1 MKNDKK
7 TIILYVGSYLCALVS
22 VFFYGF
28 VGFPNNTSG
37 GPGLFDFESTPG
49 NVILFEIIP
58 LLIAL
63 ALSFASYFIYLRFL
77 PFYKSKIFLIPEI
90 LILLVYAILFAYNLF
105 MLLSVTGFVFDAV
118 LMPFSIIVLG
128 FGILPLCL
136 HKEQT
141 VKEEK
146 HE

>member
-1 MKNDKK
+1 
-7 TIILYVGSYLCALVS
+7 
-22 VFFYGF
+22 
-28 VGFPNNTSG
+28 
-37 GPGLFDFESTPG
+37 
-49 NVILFEIIP
+49 
-58 LLIAL
+58 
-63 ALSFASYFIYLRFL
+63 L
-77 PFYKSKIFLIPEI
+77 PFYKSKVFLIPEI
-90 LILLVYAILFAYNLF
+90 LILVVYAILFAYNLF

>member
-1 MKNDKK
+1 MKNEKK
-7 TIILYVGSYLCALVS
+7 TIILYVSSYLCALVS

-63 ALSFASYFIYLRFL
+63 ALTFASYFIYLRFL
-77 PFYKSKIFLIPEI
+77 PFHKSKIFLIPEI
-90 LILLVYAILFAYNLF
+90 LILLVYVILFAYNLF

>member
-58 LLIAL
+58 LVIAL
-63 ALSFASYFIYLRFL
+63 ALSFASYFIYLRLL
-77 PFYKSKIFLIPEI
+77 PFHKSKIFLIPEI
-90 LILLVYAILFAYNLF
+90 LILVVYAILFAYNLF

-136 HKEQT
+136 HKERT
-141 VKEEK
+141 SKEEK
-146 HE
+146 HA

>member
-63 ALSFASYFIYLRFL
+63 ALSFTSTNFAS
-77 PFYKSKIFLIPEI
+77 SC
-90 LILLVYAILFAYNLF
+90 
-105 MLLSVTGFVFDAV
+105 SVNAGR
-118 LMPFSIIVLG
+118 SSIVLLKKYN
-128 FGILPLCL
+128 IS
-136 HKEQT
+136 
-141 VKEEK
+141 
-146 HE
+146 